1 MKNEINR
8 QLFKEKTQ
16 TDSHSIR
23 QVFDIEPQDLAIFH
37 AKANKYLP
45 QIHIILLR
53 DVVNKGSYLHGKNLC

>member
-1 MKNEINR
+1 MKNEINC
-8 QLFKEKTQ
+8 QLFKKKTQ
-16 TDSHSIR
+16 TNGYSIN
-23 QVFDIEPQDLAIFH
+23 QVFDVEKQNLAIFH